1 MPIISE
7 TIIVTC
13 FFSERANIVST
24 AVDLLNQ
31 TGVVIISITADNP
44 ATNWSMMTKLG
55 VRLNTADPKVSLDL
69 RNTLNIPILVI
80 FDVCHLFKLLRNTL
94 GDYKTLLDDESNQIK
109 WN

>member
-44 ATNWSMMTKLG
+44 AIIG
-55 VRLNTADPKVSLDL
+55 P
-69 RNTLNIPILVI
+69 
-80 FDVCHLFKLLRNTL
+80 
-94 GDYKTLLDDESNQIK
+94 
-109 WN
+109 